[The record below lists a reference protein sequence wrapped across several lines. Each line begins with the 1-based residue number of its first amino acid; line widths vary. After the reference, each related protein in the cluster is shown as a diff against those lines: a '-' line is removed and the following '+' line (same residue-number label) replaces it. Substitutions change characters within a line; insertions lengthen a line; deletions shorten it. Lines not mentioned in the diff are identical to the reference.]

1 MRGRP
6 QAGRGGGRVPAAG
19 TAGARLAGGP
29 PGPGGGSVV
38 VGILSR
44 RRSLYTTRRLVESA
58 LKLGHETR
66 VLNPL
71 HCFLVLSQRA
81 PEIYYRGLE
90 ARVSDLDVVL
100 PRIGASI
107 TEHGLAVVNQ
117 FDMMGVPLV
126 NNSQPIAR
134 SRDKL
139 RSLQLLARAGIDIP
153 KTVMVSDPSQIH
165 RALEIVGGPPAILKV
180 VKGTQGIGVILAETE
195 QAALTVLETFW
206 NLGMNILVQEFIEE
220 SEGRDIRALVV
231 GDRVVTAMR
240 RQASVGE
247 FRSNVH
253 RGGTGTVVDLPE
265 SYRRVALEAMRV
277 MELQLGGVD
286 MLESETGPKV
296 VEINSSPGFEGLE
309 RWTGVDIASAII
321 EYALSFARSQKRK
334 RKGGA

>member
-1 MRGRP
+1 
-6 QAGRGGGRVPAAG
+6 
-19 TAGARLAGGP
+19 
-29 PGPGGGSVV
+29 VV
-38 VGILSR
+38 IGILSR

-58 LKLGHETR
+58 LKLGHEAR

-71 HCFLVLSQRA
+71 HCFLVLSRRA

-90 ARVSDLDVVL
+90 ARVQDLDVVL

-126 NNSQPIAR
+126 NSSQPIAR

-139 RSLQLLARAGIDIP
+139 RSLQVLSRAGIDIP
-153 KTVMVSDPSQIH
+153 KTVMVSDPTQVH
-165 RALEIVGGPPAILKV
+165 RALAIVGGPPAVLKV

-231 GDRVVTAMR
+231 GDRVITAMR
-240 RQASVGE
+240 RQAGIGE

-265 SYRRVALEAMRV
+265 SYRTAALEATRV
-277 MELQLGGVD
+277 MKLQVAGVD
-286 MLESETGPKV
+286 MLESRSGPKV
-296 VEINSSPGFEGLE
+296 VEINSSPGFEGME
-309 RWTGVDIASAII
+309 RWTGVDIASAIVD
-321 EYALSFARSQKRK
+321 YAVGFARLQRPRK
-334 RKGGA
+334 KSEG

>member
-1 MRGRP
+1 
-6 QAGRGGGRVPAAG
+6 
-19 TAGARLAGGP
+19 
-29 PGPGGGSVV
+29 VV

-265 SYRRVALEAMRV
+265 SYRRAALEAMRV

-296 VEINSSPGFEGLE
+296 GEIYSSAGFEGLE

-321 EYALSFARSQKRK
+321 EYTVSFARSQKRK

>member
-1 MRGRP
+1 M
-6 QAGRGGGRVPAAG
+6 
-19 TAGARLAGGP
+19 
-29 PGPGGGSVV
+29 V